1 MSLVT
6 VGGERLYYG
15 LKRRVAERDVV
26 LVHGA
31 GGDCSHWPV
40 ELGSLEIANV
50 HFLDLPGHG
59 RSSGQGRNDVAA
71 YADVVDAFV
80 AELGLRQVA
89 LIGHSMGGATVL
101 TLALRAPRWLDA
113 LVLVGTGARLR
124 VVRSLLDLLEADFPA
139 AVDLMCDS
147 MFGPKAPES
156 LVGRERERYAHVDW
170 RIVRNDLIA
179 CDAFDAMTELQKI
192 SVRTLVVA
200 GACDR
205 LTPLK
210 YSEFLRDG
218 IPGAQ
223 LAVLADAG
231 HMVPRENPE
240 EFCRVVG
247 AFLAS

>member
-1 MSLVT
+1 MVT

-15 LKRRVAERDVV
+15 LKRRVALRDIV

-31 GGDCSHWPV
+31 GGDCSHWPA
-40 ELGSLEIANV
+40 ELGGLEVANV

-59 RSSGQGRNDVAA
+59 RSLGQGRNDVSA

-89 LIGHSMGGATVL
+89 LIGHSMGGATAL
-101 TLALRAPRWLDA
+101 TLALRHPLWLDA

-124 VVRSLLDLLEADFPA
+124 VMPHLLDLLAADFPA
-139 AVDLMCDS
+139 AVDLICDAL
-147 MFGPKAPES
+147 FGPKAPVS
-156 LVGRERERYAHVDW
+156 LVERERDRYAQVDW
-170 RIVRNDLIA
+170 RVVRDDLIA
-179 CDAFDAMTELQKI
+179 CDAFDVMTELQKI
-192 SVRTLVVA
+192 TVRTLIVA
-200 GACDR
+200 GTCDR

-231 HMVPRENPE
+231 HMVARELPE

-247 AFLAS
+247 DFLSS